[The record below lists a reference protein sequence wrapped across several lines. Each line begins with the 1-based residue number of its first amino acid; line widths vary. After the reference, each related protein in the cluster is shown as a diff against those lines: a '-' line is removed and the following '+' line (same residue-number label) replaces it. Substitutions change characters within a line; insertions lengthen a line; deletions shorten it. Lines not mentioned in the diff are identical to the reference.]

1 VALLSGRSAFGGSPG
16 VAVCREAG
24 SVAAL
29 WGNRAAA
36 GGGPG
41 RPPADPRIL
50 VTLWLHAKVEGVG
63 SAREVA
69 RLCEQ
74 HVACQWLCGGVG
86 NHKTLSDFRVG
97 HGALLEG
104 LPVNSLAA
112 LLQAG
117 VARLDRVAQDGMRVR
132 ASAGAVFFRRHSTL
146 EQCHEQAKRGGV
158 ERWRG
163 DLEADPGAASRR
175 EAAARKRPA
184 ADRERRVREADAH
197 RGAARRAGGA
207 GAPARLKVADG
218 GFRPAD
224 NVPFAADTSS
234 GAVAGV
240 TLEDSG
246 PDIGKMAPMSGARSL
261 WPATGPAS
269 GRWRLRQ
276 ARRHRGVGPGR
287 RRDLG
292 AGGRAG
298 TAR

>member
-1 VALLSGRSAFGGSPG
+1 LFDDLAEQVAPEREGSGRIRLRTAERAKVALLSGRSAFGGSPG

-146 EQCHEQAKRGGV
+146 EQCHEQAKRGGSS
-158 ERWRG
+158 G
-163 DLEADPGAASRR
+163 GAATWRPTP
-175 EAAARKRPA
+175 ERPA
-184 ADRERRVREADAH
+184 
-197 RGAARRAGGA
+197 GARR
-207 GAPARLKVADG
+207 R
-218 GFRPAD
+218 R
-224 NVPFAADTSS
+224 
-234 GAVAGV
+234 
-240 TLEDSG
+240 
-246 PDIGKMAPMSGARSL
+246 
-261 WPATGPAS
+261 AS
-269 GRWRLRQ
+269 GRQQIVSAGCERPTLTEALHAEQEAQ
-276 ARRHRGVGPGR
+276 ARR
-287 RRDLG
+287 
-292 AGGRAG
+292 RA
-298 TAR
+298 